1 MAGNKRDGA
10 FSRSLV
16 GSLIMISI
24 VYIAAI
30 CAANFSVHFFGPA
43 STPVNAFLFIG
54 LDLVLRDKLH
64 ERVGVVKMLA
74 LIVVAGAVSFAVNP
88 ATDIIALASVCAFAL
103 AATADATTYQLLMR
117 KSWLV
122 KSNGSNIV
130 SSAVD
135 SLVFPLIAFGA
146 FMPWVVIGQFLA
158 KVIGGAV
165 WSWLLRG
172 IR

>member
-1 MAGNKRDGA
+1 MVRNKRYGA
-10 FSRSLV
+10 DSRSLV
-16 GSLIMISI
+16 GSIIMISI

-158 KVIGGAV
+158 KVLGGAV
-165 WSWLLRG
+165 WSFILRG
-172 IR
+172 VK